1 MNIGE
6 RAAQLTWLNLHNI
19 EYEVVLD
26 DTTLNA
32 NELDKL
38 IRMADYMGGE
48 CEWFALCT
56 EPAERWR
63 THPVLGVVPVCEQH
77 YSWEGK

>member
-1 MNIGE
+1 MTPGE
-6 RAAQLTWLNLHNI
+6 RAAQLVWLDLHGIHYAAADDRTTI
-19 EYEVVLD
+19 EANDLD
-26 DTTLNA
+26 T
-32 NELDKL
+32 L

-63 THPVLGVVPVCEQH
+63 RHPVLGVVPVCDQH
-77 YSWEGK
+77 WRWER